1 MIEIIRGETRLEKI
15 SLVNQTNGNPVLV
28 ETLTSVKVELYQNLN
43 TFATYE
49 YPSDQL
55 RLGDNPNELFLEVTS
70 VVSALFLPG
79 IIRCKITISQPM
91 INFTANPYA
100 VDCIDYEIY
109 KVVTNEIDD
118 DVLEN
123 PVTRKTSL
131 DDIVLLLS
139 SETLLA
145 SELKLSSGRA

>member
-70 VVSALFLPG
+70 IVSALFLPG

-109 KVVTNEIDD
+109 KVVTNEIED

-123 PVTRKTSL
+123 STTKKTSL

-145 SELKLSSGRA
+145 SEVKLSSGRA

>member
-28 ETLTSVKVELYQNLN
+28 ETLTNVKVELYQNLN

-55 RLGDNPNELFLEVTS
+55 RLGDSPNELFLEVTS
-70 VVSALFLPG
+70 IVSALFLPG

-100 VDCIDYEIY
+100 VDCIDYGIY
-109 KVVTNEIDD
+109 KVVTNEIED

-123 PVTRKTSL
+123 STTKKTSL

-145 SELKLSSGRA
+145 SEVKLSSGRA

>member
-28 ETLTSVKVELYQNLN
+28 ETLTNVKVELYQNLN
-43 TFATYE
+43 TFAVYE

-91 INFTANPYA
+91 VNFTANPYA

-109 KVVTNEIDD
+109 KVVTNEIED

-123 PVTRKTSL
+123 STTKKTSL

-145 SELKLSSGRA
+145 SEVKLSSGRA

>member
-28 ETLTSVKVELYQNLN
+28 ETLTNVKVELYQNLN
-43 TFATYE
+43 TFAVYE

-79 IIRCKITISQPM
+79 IIRCKITISQLM
-91 INFTANPYA
+91 VNFIANPYA

-109 KVVTNEIDD
+109 KVVTNEIDED
-118 DVLEN
+118 ILEN
-123 PVTRKTSL
+123 STTKKTSL

-145 SELKLSSGRA
+145 SEVKLSSGRA

>member
-28 ETLTSVKVELYQNLN
+28 ETLTSIKVELYQNLN
-43 TFATYE
+43 TFVTYE

-70 VVSALFLPG
+70 AVSALFLPG
-79 IIRCKITISQPM
+79 VIRCKITMTQPM

-109 KVVTNEIDD
+109 KVVTSEIDD
-118 DVLEN
+118 DILEN
-123 PVTRKTSL
+123 SITKKTSL

-139 SETLLA
+139 SGTFL
-145 SELKLSSGRA
+145 SSDIRPSSGRA

>member
-55 RLGDNPNELFLEVTS
+55 RLGDSSNKLF
-70 VVSALFLPG
+70 
-79 IIRCKITISQPM
+79 
-91 INFTANPYA
+91 
-100 VDCIDYEIY
+100 
-109 KVVTNEIDD
+109 
-118 DVLEN
+118 
-123 PVTRKTSL
+123 
-131 DDIVLLLS
+131 
-139 SETLLA
+139 
-145 SELKLSSGRA
+145 

>member
-55 RLGDNPNELFLEVTS
+55 RLGDSSNELFLEVTS
-70 VVSALFLPG
+70 AVSNLFLPG
-79 IIRCKITISQPM
+79 VIRCKITISQPM

-109 KVVTNEIDD
+109 KVVITQKDD
-118 DVLEN
+118 DILEN
-123 PVTRKTSL
+123 PITKKTSL

-139 SETLLA
+139 SETLL
-145 SELKLSSGRA
+145 SSSTLPSSGRA

>member
-28 ETLTSVKVELYQNLN
+28 ETLTNVKVELYQNLN
-43 TFATYE
+43 TFAVYE

-91 INFTANPYA
+91 VNFTANPYA

-109 KVVTNEIDD
+109 KVVTNEIDED
-118 DVLEN
+118 ILEN
-123 PVTRKTSL
+123 STTKKTSL

-145 SELKLSSGRA
+145 SEVKLSSGRA

>member
-28 ETLTSVKVELYQNLN
+28 ETLTNVKVELYQNLN

-70 VVSALFLPG
+70 IVSALFLPG

-109 KVVTNEIDD
+109 KVVTNEIED

-123 PVTRKTSL
+123 STTKKTSL

-145 SELKLSSGRA
+145 SEVKLSSGRA

>member
-109 KVVTNEIDD
+109 KVVTNEIED

-123 PVTRKTSL
+123 STTKKTSL

-145 SELKLSSGRA
+145 SEVKLSSGRA

>member
-28 ETLTSVKVELYQNLN
+28 ETLTNVKVELYQNLN

-70 VVSALFLPG
+70 IVSALFLPG

-100 VDCIDYEIY
+100 VDCIDYGIY
-109 KVVTNEIDD
+109 KVVTNEIED

-123 PVTRKTSL
+123 STTKKTSL

-145 SELKLSSGRA
+145 SEVKLSSGRA

>member
-145 SELKLSSGRA
+145 SEVKLSSGRA

>member
-79 IIRCKITISQPM
+79 VIRCKITISQPM

-123 PVTRKTSL
+123 PVTKKTSL

-145 SELKLSSGRA
+145 SEVKLSSGRA

>member
-100 VDCIDYEIY
+100 VDCIDYGIY
-109 KVVTNEIDD
+109 KVVTNEIED

-123 PVTRKTSL
+123 STTKKTSL

-145 SELKLSSGRA
+145 SEVKLSSGRA

>member
-55 RLGDNPNELFLEVTS
+55 RLGDSSNELFLEVTS

-100 VDCIDYEIY
+100 VDCIDYGIY
-109 KVVTNEIDD
+109 KVVTNEIED

-123 PVTRKTSL
+123 STTKKTSL

-145 SELKLSSGRA
+145 SEVKLSSGRA

>member
-28 ETLTSVKVELYQNLN
+28 ETLTNVKVELYQNLN

-100 VDCIDYEIY
+100 VDCIDYGIY
-109 KVVTNEIDD
+109 KVVTNEIED

-123 PVTRKTSL
+123 STTKKTSL

-145 SELKLSSGRA
+145 SEVKLSSGRA

>member
-70 VVSALFLPG
+70 IVSALFLPG

-100 VDCIDYEIY
+100 VDCIDYGIY
-109 KVVTNEIDD
+109 KVVTNEIED

-123 PVTRKTSL
+123 STTKKTSL

-145 SELKLSSGRA
+145 SEVKLSSGRA

>member
-15 SLVNQTNGNPVLV
+15 SLVNQTNGNPVLI

-55 RLGDNPNELFLEVTS
+55 RLGDSSNKLFLEVTS
-70 VVSALFLPG
+70 AVSDLFLPG
-79 IIRCKITISQPM
+79 IVRCKITISQPM

-100 VDCIDYEIY
+100 VDCIDYAIY
-109 KVVTNEIDD
+109 KVVTNETTDD
-118 DVLEN
+118 ILEN
-123 PVTRKTSL
+123 PVTKKTSL
-131 DDIVLLLS
+131 DDIVLLLA

-145 SELKLSSGRA
+145 SSTLPSSGRA

>member
-28 ETLTSVKVELYQNLN
+28 ETLTNVKVELYQNLN
-43 TFATYE
+43 TFAVYE

-91 INFTANPYA
+91 VNFIANPYA

-109 KVVTNEIDD
+109 KVVTNEIDED
-118 DVLEN
+118 ILEN
-123 PVTRKTSL
+123 STTKKTSL

-145 SELKLSSGRA
+145 SEVKLSSGRA